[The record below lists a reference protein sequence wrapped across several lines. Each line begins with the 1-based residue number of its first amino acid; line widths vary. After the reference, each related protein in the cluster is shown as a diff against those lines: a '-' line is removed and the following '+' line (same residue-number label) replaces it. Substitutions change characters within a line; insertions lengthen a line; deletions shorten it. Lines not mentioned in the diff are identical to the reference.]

1 MKVQLTR
8 SDIIEH
14 NAVADLARRLVIR
27 PASTFIINLE
37 DYGLLIVD
45 RGAVPKDGSV
55 MLMTSD
61 KGFRLQRATKP
72 GVPSKDM
79 WGVVTWHI
87 KRP

>member
-45 RGAVPKDGSV
+45 RGAVPKEGSV

-72 GVPSKDM
+72 GVSSQDM
-79 WGVVTWHI
+79 WGVVMWHI